1 MENNISQ
8 SEDKLALEV
17 LELEIAELEVHIDWL
32 ENDVSIEKIRLNKLL
47 ERKKSMENYLN
58 SDND

>member
-8 SEDKLALEV
+8 SEDKLALDALKQEISD
-17 LELEIAELEVHIDWL
+17 LEELIKYHQALFALDKSKL
-32 ENDVSIEKIRLNKLL
+32 QRLKDQKIMR
-47 ERKKSMENYLN
+47 ENYLN

>member
-8 SEDKLALEV
+8 SEDKLALDALKQEISD
-17 LELEIAELEVHIDWL
+17 LEELIKYYQALLALDKSKL
-32 ENDVSIEKIRLNKLL
+32 QRLKDQKIMR
-47 ERKKSMENYLN
+47 ENYLN